1 MRIIFNTTFIVN
13 ESIETEWISFI
24 RKYYLAYLRQN
35 RLTQDILFTKVS
47 IDQPEGK
54 TYSLQLVFDSSEAL
68 DCFLKIH
75 LPLMEEKIS
84 EKYKNRRIPIL
95 KNYPP
100 NALLS

>member
-54 TYSLQLVFDSSEAL
+54 TYSEAL

-84 EKYKNRRIPIL
+84 EKYKNYYLCFSSIL
-95 KNYPP
+95 TEIGESQY
-100 NALLS
+100 

>member
-54 TYSLQLVFDSSEAL
+54 
-68 DCFLKIH
+68 
-75 LPLMEEKIS
+75 
-84 EKYKNRRIPIL
+84 PIL
-95 KNYPP
+95 YNWFSTVRK
-100 NALLS
+100 LWIVS

>member
-13 ESIETEWISFI
+13 ESIETEWISFL
-24 RKYYLAYLRQN
+24 RKYYLRQN

-84 EKYKNRRIPIL
+84 EKYKNYYLCFSSIL
-95 KNYPP
+95 TEIGESQY
-100 NALLS
+100 